1 MNFVVFFS
9 DIIVC
14 LLLAGGMDYG
24 GRELL
29 GRHPSR
35 LTTWCMRL
43 CALLLL
49 FMQWYILRQQNS
61 DFVAM
66 IGLVVT
72 FGLSIPVVAMIC
84 SLAGKGKRKRVRK

>member
-1 MNFVVFFS
+1 MNIAVFVS

-35 LTTWCMRL
+35 FTAWCMRI

-49 FMQWYILRQQNS
+49 LIQWYILRQQHS
-61 DFVAM
+61 DFVAV

-72 FGLSIPVVAMIC
+72 FGLSVPVVAMIC
-84 SLAGKGKRKRVRK
+84 SISGKGKNRRARR